1 MNLKTKKLWKLRWK
15 TIKDHK
21 VSWIVFVLSVIC
33 SIGTSFIIGYY
44 TAYNF
49 MCDESWYALSLMINT
64 LSIGYL
70 SAFLF
75 YILHDFVPQSRN
87 KLEDIQRILKCEY
100 AIYDCSYKLIYI
112 MIEKRSIATLI
123 DICTDKTIEE
133 GEIVLKYKDDFIE
146 RIKYHSVF
154 INKYY
159 HLLFILDKEFV
170 PCELIHNIGF
180 IDIYQV
186 ISQRI
191 DRKKG
196 SMTIPQEDFENLIKD
211 FERGFKYIKEQ
222 REYLEQFR
230 YLTIEEE

>member
-1 MNLKTKKLWKLRWK
+1 MKIRTKKLWKLRRKIIW
-15 TIKDHK
+15 DHK
-21 VSWIVFVLSVIC
+21 WSWFFLILSVVLSI
-33 SIGTSFIIGYY
+33 ITSFVIGYY
-44 TAYNF
+44 NAYSF
-49 MCDESWYALSLMINT
+49 MCDENMYAFSLLINT

-70 SAFLF
+70 SAFLY
-75 YILHDFVPQSRN
+75 YIFHDFIPQSNN
-87 KLEDIQRILKCEY
+87 KLEEIQRILKCEY

-133 GEIVLKYKDDFIE
+133 GKIVLKYKDDFIE

-230 YLTIEEE
+230 YLTIVED